1 MKRYQPSNQTK
12 LLVWY
17 LTKRSRSGLV
27 ANTAMVDT
35 AMDLKYKLLPF
46 ATLVIA
52 SLVQAQPAGV
62 SPGGTADKAIEGVD
76 LTQKRPLTLLPGVR
90 SSLSYSDNLSLRPEG
105 NRTAGF
111 RLETSPYVFASINND
126 QGVGQAYLSLR
137 NFYQSSAPSGFYT
150 GRIDLRGNGTL
161 NLYDKWLFLE
171 GSGFAYTVSPLNFSP
186 IAFDA
191 ASLPTAT
198 TRFQGFSVAP
208 YIAGNW
214 GTFADY
220 KGQYSYGTSEVVG
233 FSSRR
238 TSERLSGSLKS
249 GSGYNTW
256 GWALQGETS
265 QQKFANSSTAVGR
278 NISTATLYSIP
289 LPSLRIGGALRYEQI
304 DGLFNKKGLDN
315 GIGPGLSVDWTPSNR
330 TSLQSAIYKQY
341 YGNIGNVGFSHR
353 WERLGFNLS
362 YDKSVITG
370 NDASF
375 LNINPNSLFGAG
387 GYDAKLNP
395 IYRSLVGDTLYGSY
409 GVPIGLGVVSDAY
422 VLRNGGSIGLSY
434 LLSSGFISITA
445 SDVTRDT
452 LIRTFDPIL
461 GGLSVAGSAV
471 TASGSF
477 VGVVK
482 TKALALDWEYKLD
495 SRSKWRTQFTY
506 SDNIF
511 PSILRTTT
519 RTSYQA
525 TYSTRV
531 TPETTA
537 SFGLR
542 RVEQKGT
549 GYQSSN
555 YDENTVFSTIDVR
568 F

>member
-1 MKRYQPSNQTK
+1 
-12 LLVWY
+12 
-17 LTKRSRSGLV
+17 
-27 ANTAMVDT
+27 
-35 AMDLKYKLLPF
+35 MDLKFKFLPLL
-46 ATLVIA
+46 TLIFIGA
-52 SLVQAQPAGV
+52 AKAQTLGI
-62 SPGGTADKAIEGVD
+62 SPVGTADKALEGVD
-76 LTQKRPLTLLPGVR
+76 LSEKRPLTLLPGVR
-90 SSLSYSDNLSLRPEG
+90 SSVSYSDNLSLRPNESK
-105 NRTAGF
+105 TAGF
-111 RLETSPYVFASINND
+111 RVETSPYLFASINND

-161 NLYDKWLFLE
+161 NLYDRWLFLE
-171 GSGFAYTVSPLNFSP
+171 GSGFAYTVSPLTFSP

-191 ASLPTAT
+191 ASLPTAK
-198 TRFQGFSVAP
+198 TRFQGMTVAP

-214 GTFADY
+214 GAFADY
-220 KGQYSYGTSEVVG
+220 RGQYSYGTSEVVG
-233 FSSRR
+233 FSPLR
-238 TSERLSGSLKS
+238 TNQRLSGSLKS
-249 GSGYNTW
+249 GSGFNTW

-265 QQKFANSSTAVGR
+265 QQKLATSPTAFGR
-278 NISTATLYSIP
+278 NISTGTLYTIP
-289 LPSLRIGGALRYEQI
+289 TPSLRIGAALRYEQI
-304 DGLFNKKGLDN
+304 DGLYNKKGVDN
-315 GIGPGLSVDWTPSNR
+315 GIGPGFSADWTPSSR
-330 TSLQSAIYKQY
+330 TSLQSALYKQY

-353 WERLGFNLS
+353 WERLSFNLT

-375 LNINPNSLFGAG
+375 LNINQNSLFGAG
-387 GYDAKLNP
+387 GYEAKLNP
-395 IYRSLVGDTLYGSY
+395 IYRSLVGDALYGSY

-422 VLRNGGSIGLSY
+422 VLRNGGSVGFTY
-434 LLSSGFISITA
+434 LLPTGFISLIA
-445 SDVTRDT
+445 SDITRDT

-461 GGLSVAGSAV
+461 GGLSVAGAAV

-482 TKALALDWEYKLD
+482 TKALVLDWEYKLD

-506 SDNIF
+506 ADNVF
-511 PSILRTTT
+511 PSISRTTN

-525 TYSTRV
+525 TYSTRI
-531 TPETTA
+531 TPESTA

-549 GYQSSN
+549 GYQAIT
-555 YDENTVFSTIDVR
+555 YEENSVFSTLDVR

>member
-1 MKRYQPSNQTK
+1 
-12 LLVWY
+12 
-17 LTKRSRSGLV
+17 
-27 ANTAMVDT
+27 MVDT
-35 AMDLKYKLLPF
+35 AMDLKFKLLPLF
-46 ATLVIA
+46 ALIFA
-52 SLVQAQPAGV
+52 SFAHAQTTGISPA
-62 SPGGTADKAIEGVD
+62 GTADKAIEGID
-76 LTQKRPLTLLPGVR
+76 LTQKRPFTFLPGVR
-90 SSLSYSDNLSLRPEG
+90 SSLSYSDNLSLRSDG
-105 NRTAGF
+105 NKVSGF
-111 RLETSPYVFASINND
+111 RIETSPYVFASINND

-150 GRIDLRGNGTL
+150 GRIDLRGNGTF
-161 NLYDKWLFLE
+161 NLYDRWLFLE
-171 GSGFAYTVSPLNFSP
+171 GSGFAYTVNPLTFGP

-191 ASLPTAT
+191 AALPTYT
-198 TRFQGFSVAP
+198 TRYQGFTVAP

-214 GTFADY
+214 GTIADY
-220 KGQYSYGTSEVVG
+220 KGQYSFGSSEIVG

-238 TSERLSGSLKS
+238 TSERLSGFLKS
-249 GSGYNTW
+249 GSGFNTW

-265 QQKFANSSTAVGR
+265 QQKLATSPTAFGR
-278 NISTATLYSIP
+278 NISTATIYAIP
-289 LPSLRIGGALRYEQI
+289 SPSLRLGAALRYEQI
-304 DGLFNKKGLDN
+304 DGLFNKRGLDN
-315 GIGPGLSVDWTPSNR
+315 GIGPGFSADWTPSAR
-330 TSLQSAIYKQY
+330 TSLQSAVYKQY

-375 LNINPNSLFGAG
+375 LNINQNALFGAAG
-387 GYDAKLNP
+387 FDAKLNP
-395 IYRSLVGDTLYGSY
+395 IYRSLVGEALYGSY
-409 GVPIGLGVVSDAY
+409 GVPVGLGVVSDAY
-422 VLRNGGSIGLSY
+422 VLRNGGSVGLSY
-434 LLSSGFISITA
+434 LLSSGFISLTA

-461 GGLSVAGSAV
+461 GGLSVAGAAIP
-471 TASGSF
+471 ASGSF

-482 TKALALDWEYKLD
+482 TKALVLDWEYKLD

-506 SDNIF
+506 SDSIF
-511 PSILRTTT
+511 PNIARTTN

-542 RVEQKGT
+542 RVAQKGT

-555 YDENTVFSTIDVR
+555 YDENSVFSTLDVR